1 MSMPD
6 LPQKSLGR
14 GLSSLIN
21 NNPNLQNRPSIS
33 ANDLSYLPKIKKG
46 VANQILALNVNQIK
60 TNPHQ
65 PRQDFA
71 EIPLNDLVASIKEHG
86 ILQPLL
92 VTETLAGEYELIA
105 GERRLRAAKI
115 AGLNEVPVII
125 RSAKDLEKLELSL
138 IENIQR
144 QDLNPIEK
152 ARSYKKLTE
161 EFGLTHDEA
170 AKRLGISRAQFSNFL
185 RLLNLPDN
193 VQKGLTVLKGAKKL
207 LAENKISLGQAKVL
221 LEVKDANKREQI
233 YRQAAATG
241 MTVEDTKKQVDKVKV
256 HAYIREIKKDPQIRD
271 WEIKM
276 QEKLNT
282 KVSIRRRGSWGGII
296 EIEYYSEEELEET
309 INKILN

>member
-1 MSMPD
+1 MTLFFSD
-6 LPQKSLGR
+6 SIFWIETGK
-14 GLSSLIN
+14 I
-21 NNPNLQNRPSIS
+21 NPNPF
-33 ANDLSYLPKIKKG
+33 
-46 VANQILALNVNQIK
+46 
-60 TNPHQ
+60 Q
-65 PRQDFA
+65 PRKEFDEARLKDLA
-71 EIPLNDLVASIKEHG
+71 ESIRQYG
-86 ILQPLL
+86 VLQPIV
-92 VTETLAGEYELIA
+92 VTRKEVQKEDGGIVVEYELIS

-115 AGLNEVPVII
+115 AGLNEVPVLL

-152 ARSYKKLTE
+152 AESYKKLTE

-193 VQKGLTVLKGAKKL
+193 VQKGL
-207 LAENKISLGQAKVL
+207 AENKISLGQAKVL
-221 LEVKDANKREQI
+221 LEVKDDNKREQI

-296 EIEYYSEEELEET
+296 EIEYYSEEEIGENFDKET
-309 INKILN
+309 IIKFIENIGKYKKALKNSKKENPDEYEEVLEKAIREFNK

>member
-1 MSMPD
+1 MSIPD
-6 LPQKSLGR
+6 LSQKSLGR

-193 VQKGLTVLKGAKKL
+193 VQKGL
-207 LAENKISLGQAKVL
+207 AENRISVGQAKVL
-221 LEVKDANKREQI
+221 LEVKDDNKREQI
-233 YRQAAATG
+233 YRQATATG

-256 HAYIREIKKDPQIRD
+256 HAYVREIKKDPQIRD

>member
-1 MSMPD
+1 MLNIEP
-6 LPQKSLGR
+6 LQKSLGR

-152 ARSYKKLTE
+152 AESYKKLTE

-193 VQKGLTVLKGAKKL
+193 VQKGL
-207 LAENKISLGQAKVL
+207 AENKISLGQAKVL
-221 LEVKDANKREQI
+221 LEVKDDNKREQI

>member
-1 MSMPD
+1 MSIPD
-6 LPQKSLGR
+6 LSQKSLGR

-21 NNPNLQNRPSIS
+21 NNPNLQNQPSIS

-193 VQKGLTVLKGAKKL
+193 VQKGL
-207 LAENKISLGQAKVL
+207 AENRISVGQAKVL
-221 LEVKDANKREQI
+221 LEVKDDNKREQI
-233 YRQAAATG
+233 YRQATATG

-256 HAYIREIKKDPQIRD
+256 HAYVREIKKDPQIRD